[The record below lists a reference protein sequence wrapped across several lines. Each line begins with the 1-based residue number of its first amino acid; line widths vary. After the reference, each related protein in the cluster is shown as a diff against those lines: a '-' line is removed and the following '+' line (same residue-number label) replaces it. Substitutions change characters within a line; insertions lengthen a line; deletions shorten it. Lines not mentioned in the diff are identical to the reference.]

1 MLYNQLG
8 CVLQHAAYCVVGVS
22 LDVEVTQGTIH
33 YLVAVWVPCTVTS
46 SFNYDFKIIV
56 FKTSQ
61 LALAEVISYKM
72 IIQFCPQIKLLHFLM
87 HSID

>member
-1 MLYNQLG
+1 M
-8 CVLQHAAYCVVGVS
+8 CAAYCVLG

-56 FKTSQ
+56 LKPHSLHLQKLYHINDHTVLST
-61 LALAEVISYKM
+61 I
-72 IIQFCPQIKLLHFLM
+72 QIKLLHFLM

>member
-1 MLYNQLG
+1 M
-8 CVLQHAAYCVVGVS
+8 CAAYCVVGLG

-56 FKTSQ
+56 LKTS
-61 LALAEVISYKM
+61 
-72 IIQFCPQIKLLHFLM
+72 
-87 HSID
+87 